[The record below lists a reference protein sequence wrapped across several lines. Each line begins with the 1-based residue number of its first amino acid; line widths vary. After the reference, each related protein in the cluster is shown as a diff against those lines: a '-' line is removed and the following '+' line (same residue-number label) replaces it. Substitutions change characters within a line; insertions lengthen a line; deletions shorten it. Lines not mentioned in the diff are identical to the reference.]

1 VTVRSA
7 TTIILCLAAGLAAGC
22 GSDEEGE
29 PIPAQTAAA
38 LENQLGGIEDRLA
51 VQGACNDITKGD
63 DPNTKVVDQLIAD
76 LPEDVDSDVEQA
88 LRDGFDRL
96 FQLVDERC
104 AELDE
109 ERDKTETEAPLIETE
124 TETQPETTTE
134 ETVPEETVPEETTT
148 VEPDQGDEE
157 DGTPP
162 GQGGTPPGQD
172 GEQPGQGGGG
182 GAIVPEAGG

>member
-1 VTVRSA
+1 MRSA
-7 TTIILCLAAGLAAGC
+7 TTIILCLAAGLGAGC

-38 LENQLGGIEDRLA
+38 LENQLGGIEGRLA

-76 LPEDVDSDVEQA
+76 LPDDTDADVEQA

-104 AELDE
+104 AELDA
-109 ERDKTETEAPLIETE
+109 ERERTETE
-124 TETQPETTTE
+124 TEPLIPTEPETT
-134 ETVPEETVPEETTT
+134 PEETVPEETDTQETT
-148 VEPDQGDEE
+148 PTETVDPGDEE
-157 DGTPP
+157 GGTPP

-172 GEQPGQGGGG
+172 GGSPGQGGGG
-182 GAIVPEAGG
+182 GAIVPEDGG